1 MTIKL
6 PKKVLVNED
15 GKRVI
20 NNWCL
25 YAQRLLERKRLNEKK
40 TVVVSHISETDR
52 KVFQSAYKKLMS
64 ERAKK
69 EGAAK
74 HSLKRIKSSR
84 SIRSEKSE
92 SWKPASDDDYVK
104 CQTHSKELKNV
115 PKPALAA
122 SKSTKPASAASKSKK
137 TEIAEIKPS
146 KSELAQESNKIVP
159 KITKKVQ
166 IKPLPIKRKTWVPPA
181 PPAKKL
187 KPVVVIP
194 PFKTR
199 PWVPPAVQ
207 SKPIVKPVI
216 EYPPL
221 KMRKQ

>member
-1 MTIKL
+1 MEKRVTIEL

-122 SKSTKPASAASKSKK
+122 SNSKK
-137 TEIAEIKPS
+137 TEIAKPAPS
-146 KSELAQESNKIVP
+146 KPLLAQESNKIVP

>member
-1 MTIKL
+1 MEKRVTFEL

-40 TVVVSHISETDR
+40 TVVVSYISETDR

-74 HSLKRIKSSR
+74 RSLKRIKSSR

-122 SKSTKPASAASKSKK
+122 SNSKK
-137 TEIAEIKPS
+137 TEIAKPAPS
-146 KSELAQESNKIVP
+146 KPLLAQESNKIVP